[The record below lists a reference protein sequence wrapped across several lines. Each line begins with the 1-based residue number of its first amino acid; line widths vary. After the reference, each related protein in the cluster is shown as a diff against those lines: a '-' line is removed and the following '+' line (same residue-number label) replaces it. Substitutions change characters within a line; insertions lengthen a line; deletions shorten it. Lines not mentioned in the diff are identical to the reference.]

1 MATLYCAMP
10 HHTGTLFVL
19 PSCLLTACF
28 ISPKSQNDG
37 SEVTLENIQYFAN
50 AIQFEL
56 IGRSHMLTGAPLSY
70 FIKRMYGMPHLTIT
84 PWTDATAF
92 IELFEMLHAKYLQQS
107 SIVDLFEKCIDIESD
122 HLPLS
127 ILPQNRFR
135 RIQKKDMELMHRNI
149 DVLFED
155 FLIKYCVT
163 EASVMENVLYQIIN
177 SLIYFLQWN
186 VSNNT
191 NALKGEL
198 INKLTHVAK
207 THMVPHIDCNEFIK
221 TSKYKQSLANLKQIK
236 SFETNLFEVKSEET
250 SSEQQ
255 SRKRTAHQHAYD
267 RPLKRTKLQ

>member
-92 IELFEMLHAKYLQQS
+92 IELLKCYMQNIYSNLLSWIYL
-107 SIVDLFEKCIDIESD
+107 
-122 HLPLS
+122 
-127 ILPQNRFR
+127 R
-135 RIQKKDMELMHRNI
+135 
-149 DVLFED
+149 
-155 FLIKYCVT
+155 
-163 EASVMENVLYQIIN
+163 
-177 SLIYFLQWN
+177 
-186 VSNNT
+186 
-191 NALKGEL
+191 NALILNPIICRCPSSHK
-198 INKLTHVAK
+198 
-207 THMVPHIDCNEFIK
+207 ID
-221 TSKYKQSLANLKQIK
+221 
-236 SFETNLFEVKSEET
+236 
-250 SSEQQ
+250 
-255 SRKRTAHQHAYD
+255 
-267 RPLKRTKLQ
+267 